1 MMIKNGKIHVQSNES
16 LLYVLFF
23 SITKRSLFFQSSYP
37 KVLNMNLTNRLIIVT
52 ILCFFASDLYGKDFN
67 LPDLGSPSDVVL
79 SKIQEAEIRKSI
91 VNQIY
96 QYDLV
101 MLDPIIADYM
111 EQLGYRLAAHS
122 ENPESPFDFFLV
134 NQNVINASA
143 YPGGLII
150 IFSGLFLRS
159 ETESE
164 LAGVMAHEIAHATQ
178 RHISR
183 SYANAKKST
192 IPMILGL
199 VGAAVAARSSSS
211 GDAPIA
217 IATAATALQRQS
229 QINYTRSNEYEA
241 DRVGIETLNTAG
253 FNPLGMSGFF
263 EKLMREKPLDQRF
276 QPTEYMR
283 THPLS
288 INRVTEAKNRAQKMN
303 SSSYKESA
311 LYPYVKERIRVL
323 TKDLKLDNITYY
335 KKLFNDK
342 LPEDITG
349 AETYGY
355 ALSLYYAGQFR
366 RALNLLNTIEITD
379 EIALMINVLKANII
393 SGINLKQGREAFSK
407 LYAFYPDSPM
417 VIVPYI
423 QMLIRTKNYENNKE
437 ARNLARKLVQLY
449 PEKPNYYRI
458 LAVINQNMGK
468 SIEANEALAT
478 REHHM
483 NNNYSAV
490 RILKNILKEDLD
502 YYQRARIEARII
514 AYENLISEREIR
526 QQRQLERTQ
535 RTRTGG

>member
-1 MMIKNGKIHVQSNES
+1 
-16 LLYVLFF
+16 
-23 SITKRSLFFQSSYP
+23 
-37 KVLNMNLTNRLIIVT
+37 MNLINRLIILA
-52 ILCFFASDLYGKDFN
+52 ILWFFASDLYAKDFN

-79 SKIQEAEIRKSI
+79 SKIQEAEIRQTI

-101 MLDPIIADYM
+101 MLDPIIADYI

-143 YPGGLII
+143 YPGGLIVI
-150 IFSGLFLRS
+150 YSGLLLRS

-183 SYANAKKST
+183 SYANSKKNT
-192 IPMILGL
+192 IPMIIGL
-199 VGAAVAARSSSS
+199 LGAAAAARGSSS

-217 IATAATALQRQS
+217 IATAVTSLQQQS
-229 QINYTRSNEYEA
+229 LINYTRANEYEA

-288 INRVTEAKNRAQKMN
+288 INRVTEAKNRAQTMN
-303 SSSYKESA
+303 SESHTESA
-311 LYPYVKERIRVL
+311 LYPYVKERVRVL
-323 TKDLKLDNITYY
+323 TKDLQLDNVRYY

-342 LPEDITG
+342 LRDEITD

-355 ALSLYYAGQFR
+355 ALSLYYAGKFNQ
-366 RALNLLNTIEITD
+366 ALKVVNTIEIID
-379 EIALMINVLKANII
+379 EVALMVNVLKANII
-393 SGINLKQGREAFSK
+393 AGISLNKGSEEFSK
-407 LYAFYPDSPM
+407 LYSFYPDSPI
-417 VIVPYI
+417 VIEPYI
-423 QMLIRTKNYENNKE
+423 RMLIRTKDYKDNKL
-437 ARNLARKLVQLY
+437 ARDLARKLVQLY
-449 PEKPNYYRI
+449 PDKPNYYRI
-458 LAVINQNMGK
+458 LAVTNQNLGR

-478 REHHM
+478 REHHI

-514 AYENLISEREIR
+514 AYENLISDREIR
-526 QQRQLERTQ
+526 QQRQIERTQ